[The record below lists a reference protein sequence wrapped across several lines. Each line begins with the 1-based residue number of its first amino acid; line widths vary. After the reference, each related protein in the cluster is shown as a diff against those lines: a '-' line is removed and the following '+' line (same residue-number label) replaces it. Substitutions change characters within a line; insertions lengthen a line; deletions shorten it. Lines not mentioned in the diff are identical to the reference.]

1 MKDAKASNE
10 FWSEPERVEEFARRE
25 PDLRLAAILNDYP
38 TPTHTRVLDLGCA
51 GGRNLRLL
59 MQRGFDA
66 YALDLAE
73 GMVERARSEIAP
85 LCGEA
90 EAERRVMLRGVED
103 LSFAEDA
110 SFELV
115 VALGILHMAPD
126 EPSLHALIAETSRIL
141 VPDGRLLVAIFGP
154 GTMMDGD
161 ALESVPGDRFAHLT
175 PEGRGITL
183 VSAADLDE
191 VMAHHDLEP
200 VVPTETVERD
210 RKGTHRVVNNGLYR
224 KVRT

>member
-1 MKDAKASNE
+1 MTDAKASNE
-10 FWSEPERVEEFARRE
+10 FWSEPERVEEFAQRD
-25 PDLRLAAILNDYP
+25 PDVRLTALLDEYP
-38 TPTHTRVLDLGCA
+38 APADTRVLDLGCA

-73 GMVERARSEIAP
+73 GMVERARREIAP
-85 LCGEA
+85 ICGEA
-90 EAERRVMLRGVED
+90 EAERRVIQRGVDD
-103 LSFAEDA
+103 LSFAEDT

-115 VALGILHMAPD
+115 VALGIYHMAAN
-126 EPSLHALIAETSRIL
+126 EPALHAVVAETARVL

-154 GTMMDGD
+154 GTMMDGE
-161 ALESVPGDRFAHLT
+161 ALEPVPGDRFAHLT

-191 VMAHHDLEP
+191 VMARHGLVP

-210 RKGTHRVVNNGLYR
+210 RKGSHRVVNNALYR
-224 KVRT
+224 RARA